1 MGFVEIPLG
10 GNEGYAPEDVAALKA
25 ALGSRKEGKVLLYCA
40 SGGRAMTL
48 WIAHLVMNEGLT
60 LEAAQERARAAGML
74 RRSGLERLLD
84 RDTVL
89 QAKP

>member
-1 MGFVEIPLG
+1 V
-10 GNEGYAPEDVAALKA
+10 
-25 ALGSRKEGKVLLYCA
+25 
-40 SGGRAMTL
+40 
-48 WIAHLVMNEGLT
+48 NEGLT

-84 RDTVL
+84 QDTVL